1 MQKLITQKSVLAI
14 LSMVNKLLYI
24 ALLVLFASCDKEG
37 APDCFK
43 KAGDV
48 TEEKRVLSAFD
59 KLEISD
65 YLYIEL
71 IQSDD
76 HYVEIIG
83 PKNLLDKI
91 ETEVEEGVLYIS
103 NGNTCNFVRSFKND
117 IRVKVYSPN
126 IRDIQNR
133 GTGDITTPD
142 TLFYPYLKIENRH
155 AAGTVSIKFVGD
167 SIAAFTQTGVADVL
181 LSGEVFKAELFNQ
194 GVGKIDA
201 LGLRAQQTYINNSSI
216 NDIRAYCSG
225 YLFAINY
232 FSGNIYVTGDPDDQ
246 DIVREGTGQIIVE

>member
-1 MQKLITQKSVLAI
+1 MG
-14 LSMVNKLLYI
+14 NKILYI
-24 ALLVLFASCDKEG
+24 AILLLFASCDKES

-43 KAGDV
+43 KAGDRS
-48 TEEKRVLSAFD
+48 ELKRVLTAFD

-71 IQSDD
+71 IQSDK

-83 PKNLLDKI
+83 PKNLLGKVD
-91 ETEVEEGVLYIS
+91 TEVEDGTLYIS

-117 IRVKVYSPN
+117 IRVRVFSPN

-133 GTGDITTPD
+133 GTGDIITPD

-155 AAGTVSIKFVGD
+155 AAGIVRINFVGD
-167 SIAAFTQTGVADVL
+167 SIAAFTQTGVADL
-181 LSGEVFKAELFNQ
+181 ILSGEVFKAELFNQ
-194 GVGKIDA
+194 GVGRIDA
-201 LGLRAQQTYINNSSI
+201 LSLRAEQTYINNSSI
-216 NDIRAYCSG
+216 NDIQAHCSG

-232 FSGNIYVTGDPDDQ
+232 FSGNIFVTGNPDDQ
-246 DIVREGTGQIIVE
+246 DLVRQGSGQIIVE